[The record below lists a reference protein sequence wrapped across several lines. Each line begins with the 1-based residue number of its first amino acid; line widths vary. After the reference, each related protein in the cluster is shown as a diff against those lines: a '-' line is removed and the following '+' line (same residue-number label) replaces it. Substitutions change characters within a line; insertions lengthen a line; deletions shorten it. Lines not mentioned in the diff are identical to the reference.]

1 MIRSKLSVIICIG
14 VVLGCI
20 AAYAG
25 QAGEPMIK
33 PELVPVYQPKT
44 LPFEAGEKGIYRAS
58 WNGMFSVATAEVQTV
73 PTVVDGKK
81 VFQVR
86 VEAKTSKVL
95 DLIWKMRDTISSTFD
110 AKALS
115 PSRYTF
121 NQKENSRVINTDARL
136 DPTTKRWSVNRQQ
149 VGKRAKIYEF
159 ESQNTLDPV
168 TAVYLARSI
177 DFKVGDRL
185 YFKIFGGRYRYLLE
199 LFVEKKEPVSL
210 ESGKTVEAFRVIP
223 RIQNITKNGY
233 ASRLN
238 DATIW
243 LSADER
249 RVPIKLSSKIVFG
262 SVQLELIED
271 KRGLQSTLAE
281 SRRPAS

>member
-1 MIRSKLSVIICIG
+1 MIRAKLSIVIGIW

-20 AAYAG
+20 AGYAG

-33 PELVPVYQPKT
+33 PESVPVYQPKI
-44 LPFEAGEKGIYRAS
+44 LPFEAGEKEVYRAS
-58 WNGMFSVATAEVQTV
+58 WNGMISVATAEVRTV
-73 PTVVDGKK
+73 PKIVDGKK

-86 VEAKTSKVL
+86 VNAQTSKVL
-95 DLIWKMRDTISSTFD
+95 DLIWKMRDTITSTFD
-110 AKALS
+110 AKGLS
-115 PSRYTF
+115 PLRYTF

-136 DPTTKRWSVNRQQ
+136 DPITKRWAVNRQQ
-149 VGKRAKIYEF
+149 VGKRAKIWEF
-159 ESQNTLDPV
+159 ESQNTLDPI
-168 TAVYLARSI
+168 TAVYLARSV

-185 YFKIFGGRYRYLLE
+185 YFKIFGGRYQYLLE
-199 LFVEKKEPVSL
+199 LFVEKKEPVTL

-223 RIQNITKNGY
+223 RIQNLTKNGY

-238 DATIW
+238 DATVW

-249 RVPIKLSSKIVFG
+249 RVPIKLSSRIVFG

-271 KRGLQSTLAE
+271 KRGLQSTSLEA
-281 SRRPAS
+281 RPAS

>member
-1 MIRSKLSVIICIG
+1 MIWSKLSVILCIG

-33 PELVPVYQPKT
+33 AESVPVYQPKT

-86 VEAKTSKVL
+86 VEAKTSKAL

-115 PSRYTF
+115 PSRFTF

-159 ESQNTLDPV
+159 ESQNTLDPI
-168 TAVYLARSI
+168 TAVYLSRSI

-185 YFKIFGGRYRYLLE
+185 YFKVFGGRYQYLLE
-199 LFVEKKEPVSL
+199 LFVERKEPVAL
-210 ESGKTVEAFRVIP
+210 ESGKTIEAFRVIP

-233 ASRLN
+233 AGRLN
-238 DATIW
+238 DAIIW

-249 RVPIKLSSKIVFG
+249 RLAIKLSSKIVFG
-262 SVQLELIED
+262 TVHLELVND
-271 KRGLQSTLAE
+271 KRGMQSTSAE